1 MSMYQRSSNYSS
13 YELLFLLTEMV
24 VVGVLEG
31 PDALASHGHALRLEA
46 YAATQKRLRN
56 IE

>member
-1 MSMYQRSSNYSS
+1 MYQRSYNYSS
-13 YELLFLLTEMV
+13 YEILFLLTEMV